1 MSDIFVWLSE
11 HLEILAGGLCVAV
24 FVEAVLIFAMLVAF
38 HKEKLRHEMMHY
50 DIMRVDEVL
59 RLVQSDISQLDDH
72 RRNASYKL
80 KNLYRDRE
88 DILTRLRT
96 IEISLYDLPD
106 DAK

>member
-11 HLEILAGGLCVAV
+11 HLEILVGGLCVVA
-24 FVEAVLIFAMLVAF
+24 FVEAVLIFAILIEF

-50 DIMRVDEVL
+50 DIMRIDEVL
-59 RLVQSDISQLDDH
+59 RLVQSDISQLEDH

-96 IEISLYDLPD
+96 IETSLYDLPD

>member
-11 HLEILAGGLCVAV
+11 HLEILVGGLCVVA
-24 FVEAVLIFAMLVAF
+24 FVEAVLIFAILIEF

-50 DIMRVDEVL
+50 DIMRIDEVL

-72 RRNASYKL
+72 RRNG
-80 KNLYRDRE
+80 
-88 DILTRLRT
+88 LRT
-96 IEISLYDLPD
+96 IETSLYDLPD